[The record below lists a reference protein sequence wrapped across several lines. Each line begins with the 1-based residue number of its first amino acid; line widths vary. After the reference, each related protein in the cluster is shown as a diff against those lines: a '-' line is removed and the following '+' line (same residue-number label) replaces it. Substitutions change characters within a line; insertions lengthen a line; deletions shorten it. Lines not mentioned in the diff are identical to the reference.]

1 MNHAMHR
8 APLSAHPGT
17 RPFAPT
23 RNPLATCHSATSL
36 VLDTIGPIQESDVS
50 NPNFKTA
57 IRLYEEGNWPFAFDR
72 LSALADDHHAAAA
85 KLALLMLRYGRGLY
99 GTGFVAR
106 PAQVARWAQCVLRVT
121 SRATASPNSM
131 TASA

>member
-1 MNHAMHR
+1 MYR
-8 APLSAHPGT
+8 APLSAHLSS
-17 RPFAPT
+17 R
-23 RNPLATCHSATSL
+23 PLASPRTLPPSGQAAASL
-36 VLDTIGPIQESDVS
+36 VLDTIGPIPEPDAL

-57 IRLYEEGNWPFAFDR
+57 VRLYEEGNWPFAFDR

-85 KLALLMLRYGRGLY
+85 KLALLMLRYGRALY
-99 GTGFVAR
+99 GTGFEAR
-106 PAQVARWAQCVLRVT
+106 PGQVAQWAQCVLRAT

>member
-23 RNPLATCHSATSL
+23 KNPLATVHSAASL
-36 VLDTIGPIQESDVS
+36 VLDTIGPIQEPDAL

-57 IRLYEEGNWPFAFDR
+57 VRLYEEGNWPFAFDR

-106 PAQVARWAQCVLRVT
+106 PAQVARWAQCVLRAT

-131 TASA
+131 TARA